1 MISKIENIIGEKIIS
16 KSFVGGGSIANSQ
29 ILETE
34 SGDKYFLKSYGS
46 NKTILQNEANGLREL
61 AKPNVINVPEIIA
74 LDDDF
79 LLMEFIETG
88 KKKSNF
94 FELFG
99 QQFAKLHKS
108 TSKNFGFYENNFI
121 GSNPQINLPE
131 LKNWTEF
138 FWTNR
143 LLYQFKLAEQN
154 GYTNSEFRAS
164 FNKLEKLLPSIL
176 SGTKEKPSL
185 LHGDL
190 WSGNFMVDLRGN
202 PVLIDPAV
210 YYGHREADLAMTKMF
225 GGFTPAFY
233 SAYNEAYPLP
243 NNWEYRIDLYK
254 LYHVLNH
261 LNLFGSSYYLKAISI
276 IEKYTSG
283 T

>member
-1 MISKIENIIGEKIIS
+1 MLSKIENIIGEKIIS
-16 KSFVGGGSIANSQ
+16 KSFVSGGSIANSQ

-34 SGDKYFLKSYGS
+34 SGDKYFIKSYG
-46 NKTILQNEANGLREL
+46 NNQIILQNEANGLREL
-61 AKPNVINVPEIIA
+61 AKPNVIKVPEVIA
-74 LDDDF
+74 IEDDF

-88 KKKSNF
+88 KKNSNF

-108 TSKNFGFYENNFI
+108 TSKMFGFYENNFI

-131 LKNWTEF
+131 FKNWNDF

-154 GYTNSEFRAS
+154 GFTNSEFRS
-164 FNKLEKLLPSIL
+164 RFNKLEKQLPSIL

-190 WSGNFMVDLRGN
+190 WSGNFMVDGRGN

-243 NNWEYRIDLYK
+243 DNWEYRIDFYK

-276 IEKYTSG
+276 LDKYTSG
-283 T
+283 I